1 MKFQKKQDFKY
12 LYLSPQKPFSLAKY
26 VLTYILSTVLTKRL
40 SNTIHPIIYSD
51 SSRSSISLDFHEV
64 RQSSIFIPIVIKHS
78 STPPESTI
86 QVSLEAIIHI
96 QEASPHQLSYTRSNT
111 QHIAATF
118 LYDVSYSLQW
128 CPRFD
133 FSLFLV

>member
-1 MKFQKKQDFKY
+1 MKFQKNRISNTYIYHHK
-12 LYLSPQKPFSLAKY
+12 KPFSLAKY

-86 QVSLEAIIHI
+86 QVSLEALIHI
-96 QEASPHQLSYTRSNT
+96 
-111 QHIAATF
+111 
-118 LYDVSYSLQW
+118 
-128 CPRFD
+128 
-133 FSLFLV
+133 